1 MSDVPVQMP
10 KLTMAA
16 IEGTFME
23 WLVEDGQP
31 VARDQPIYVVE
42 TDKVETE
49 VPSPASGVL
58 RHGSVEPGTAY
69 KVGTRLGTIEATP
82 VQ

>member
-1 MSDVPVQMP
+1 MSVVKVQVP

-16 IEGTFME
+16 IEATFIE
-23 WLVEDGQP
+23 WLVGDGEH
-31 VARDQPIYVVE
+31 VTEDQPLYIVA

-58 RHGSVEPGTAY
+58 RHGAAEAEVTYSIGTELA
-69 KVGTRLGTIEATP
+69 VIELP
-82 VQ
+82 

>member
-1 MSDVPVQMP
+1 MSVVKVQVP

-16 IEGTFME
+16 IEATFIE
-23 WLVEDGQP
+23 WLVGDGER
-31 VARDQPIYVVE
+31 VTEDQPLYIVA

-58 RHGSVEPGTAY
+58 RHGVAEAEVTYSIGTELA
-69 KVGTRLGTIEATP
+69 VIELP
-82 VQ
+82 